1 MTHRERTLQQLD
13 PLGGMAVR
21 TITILGAIGIVIFA
35 IAQTF
40 ANARDIDFVGLA
52 IVAIVVVAA
61 CAAVLIYSSSPL
73 RAPMNRTVHLL
84 AMGLAMLALVLNAGS
99 MWRSNE
105 LIQDDWGPSVVGVV
119 SLVLAVY
126 RPARELAV
134 VGSFAALFTGFLAL
148 LQVHSLQSPVPP
160 FVFVIVAVTPV
171 LALSL
176 AGAMFVRVSV
186 TTLVR
191 WQSRADRA
199 ARRLADRSVEGIAR
213 SVQQDRV
220 TILNRDVV
228 PFFAEVLTRASITD
242 EDRARASQIADS
254 IRRVMVADV
263 DRSWLDVVVEQAAG
277 ARDRPGAEAVQD
289 PERLAS
295 AMNTDQRTAT
305 RAMIVTLF
313 EHQGFDPDGF
323 DVTIE
328 RDGDEVVGTIRA
340 DVIRGTTTVRSDL
353 APYLAVFRV
362 LFRDLE
368 IDYSASTVRIRF
380 AYDRQ

>member
-1 MTHRERTLQQLD
+1 MSNREPTLQQLD

-21 TITILGAIGIVIFA
+21 VITILSAVGIVIFA
-35 IAQTF
+35 IAQTIV
-40 ANARDIDFVGLA
+40 NARDIDFVGLA
-52 IVAIVVVAA
+52 VIAIVVIAA

-73 RAPMNRTVHLL
+73 RAPVNRTVHLL
-84 AMGLAMLALVLNAGS
+84 AIGLAMLGLVLNAGS
-99 MWRSNE
+99 MWRSNTI
-105 LIQDDWGPSVVGVV
+105 IQDDWGPSVVGVV
-119 SLVLAVY
+119 SLTLAVY
-126 RPARELAV
+126 RPARELAI

-148 LQVHSLQSPVPP
+148 LQAHSLQTPVPP
-160 FVFVIVAVTPV
+160 FVFVIVATTPI
-171 LALSL
+171 LAMSL

-199 ARRLADRSVEGIAR
+199 VRRLADRSVEGIAR

-277 ARDRPGAEAVQD
+277 SRDRPGAEAVQD
-289 PERLAS
+289 PERLAG

-305 RAMIVTLF
+305 RALIVTLF
-313 EHQGFDPDGF
+313 EHPGFDPDGF

-340 DVIRGTTTVRSDL
+340 DVIRGATSVRSDL

-368 IDYSASTVRIRF
+368 VDYSASTVRIRF

>member
-1 MTHRERTLQQLD
+1 MSQRERTLQQLD

-21 TITILGAIGIVIFA
+21 VITIGGSIGIVLFA
-35 IAQTF
+35 IAQTL
-40 ANARDIDFVGLA
+40 ANAKDIDFPGLA
-52 IVAIVVVAA
+52 IVGIVVVIA
-61 CAAVLIYSSSPL
+61 CVVVLIYCSSPL
-73 RAPMNRTVHLL
+73 RAPVNRTVHLL
-84 AMGLAMLALVLNAGS
+84 AMGLAMLGLVLNAGS

-119 SLVLAVY
+119 SLTLAVY
-126 RPARELAV
+126 RPARELAL
-134 VGSFAALFTGFLAL
+134 VGSFAALFAGFLAL
-148 LQVHSLQSPVPP
+148 LQAHSLQTPVPP
-160 FVFVIVAVTPV
+160 FVFVIVAVTPI
-171 LALSL
+171 LAMSL

-186 TTLVR
+186 LTLVR
-191 WQSRADRA
+191 WQSRANAA
-199 ARRLADRSVEGIAR
+199 ARRLADQSVEGITR

-242 EDRARASQIADS
+242 EDRARASRIADS

-277 ARDRPGAEAVQD
+277 SRDRPGAEAVQD

-313 EHQGFDPDGF
+313 EHPGFVPDGF
-323 DVTIE
+323 DVTVE

-340 DVIRGTTTVRSDL
+340 DVIRGATSVRRTWPCSACCFVTSRSTTPR
-353 APYLAVFRV
+353 PP
-362 LFRDLE
+362 
-368 IDYSASTVRIRF
+368 
-380 AYDRQ
+380 